1 MFQPYVPD
9 FWNSSSPPIEP
20 VLKDTLPKLLVV
32 AGAETHHGGG
42 PSHNLLDI
50 SSGSEHNSLDG
61 VVADSSSSSPKEKGL
76 WDDMADDVGLPP
88 TKDVKK
94 AIWDFFH

>member
-1 MFQPYVPD
+1 M
-9 FWNSSSPPIEP
+9 SKES
-20 VLKDTLPKLLVV
+20 LPKLLVV
-32 AGAETHHGGG
+32 AGTGTHHGGG

-50 SSGSEHNSLDG
+50 SENSS
-61 VVADSSSSSPKEKGL
+61 ATEESGL

-94 AIWDFFH
+94 AIWKLLS

>member
-1 MFQPYVPD
+1 
-9 FWNSSSPPIEP
+9 
-20 VLKDTLPKLLVV
+20 LLV

-42 PSHNLLDI
+42 PSHNILDI
-50 SSGSEHNSLDG
+50 SSGSEYNSLG
-61 VVADSSSSSPKEKGL
+61 SVVADSSSSPLKEKGL

-94 AIWDFFH
+94 AIWKLFS

>member
-1 MFQPYVPD
+1 
-9 FWNSSSPPIEP
+9 
-20 VLKDTLPKLLVV
+20 V

-50 SSGSEHNSLDG
+50 SSG
-61 VVADSSSSSPKEKGL
+61 VIADSLKSRPKERGL

-88 TKDVKK
+88 SKDVKK
-94 AIWDFFH
+94 AIWKLFS

>member
-1 MFQPYVPD
+1 
-9 FWNSSSPPIEP
+9 
-20 VLKDTLPKLLVV
+20 VV
-32 AGAETHHGGG
+32 AGAGTHHGGG

-50 SSGSEHNSLDG
+50 SSGPEYNSLGSVSTD
-61 VVADSSSSSPKEKGL
+61 ASSSHPEEGGL

-94 AIWDFFH
+94 AIWKLFS

>member
-1 MFQPYVPD
+1 V
-9 FWNSSSPPIEP
+9 I
-20 VLKDTLPKLLVV
+20 

-50 SSGSEHNSLDG
+50 SSGSLGS
-61 VVADSSSSSPKEKGL
+61 VIVDSSISRSKERGL

-94 AIWDFFH
+94 AIWKLFS

>member
-1 MFQPYVPD
+1 M
-9 FWNSSSPPIEP
+9 
-20 VLKDTLPKLLVV
+20 V

-50 SSGSEHNSLDG
+50 SSGSGG
-61 VVADSSSSSPKEKGL
+61 VITDSSSSNPRGKGL

-94 AIWDFFH
+94 AIWKLFS